1 MLNYKIDFDRI
12 CNVISSWTWAE
23 LVFGIEKSIIAI
35 KDVISYA
42 KTILSD
48 ELEQFNLV
56 LELSISEEDEG
67 KTILDELLKTEE
79 EQDIYLINNKWMFA
93 IIYDAY
99 INDKCSIFDV
109 TEDVYAEFEY
119 PEIISNLVRYMP
131 CEDHRSMEEKLLEYL
146 NENMNMFSE

>member
-12 CNVISSWTWAE
+12 CNVISSWTWGE
-23 LVFGIEKSIIAI
+23 LVFGIEKSIITI

-67 KTILDELLKTEE
+67 KTILDELLKIEKE
-79 EQDIYLINNKWMFA
+79 HDIYLINNKWMFA

-99 INDKCSIFDV
+99 INDKSSIFDV

>member
-12 CNVISSWTWAE
+12 CSVISSWTWGE

-56 LELSISEEDEG
+56 LELSISEEDEA
-67 KTILDELLKTEE
+67 KIILDELLKTEK

>member
-67 KTILDELLKTEE
+67 KTILGELLKTEE

-99 INDKCSIFDV
+99 INDKCNIFDV
-109 TEDVYAEFEY
+109 TEDVYAEFDY

-146 NENMNMFSE
+146 NENLNMFSE

>member
-12 CNVISSWTWAE
+12 CNVISSWTWGE
-23 LVFGIEKSIIAI
+23 LVFGIEKTIIAI
-35 KDVISYA
+35 NDVISYA

-48 ELEQFNLV
+48 EVEQFNLV
-56 LELSISEEDEG
+56 LELSISEEDEAN
-67 KTILDELLKTEE
+67 TILDELLKNEK

-93 IIYDAY
+93 IIYDAH

-109 TEDVYAEFEY
+109 IEDVYAEFEY

-146 NENMNMFSE
+146 NENMNMYGE

>member
-109 TEDVYAEFEY
+109 TEDVYAEFDY